1 MVNWPFQANVSRQ
14 SDGAHSSRLVWNY
27 SGQYHD
33 IVTDGGRK
41 PPPSFGSPTFVWHVG
56 IWRKVSEVI
65 KDHSSASFGDKVNDI
80 ASKFEEQDEHNE
92 KFFEEI
98 NGFVKRLQE
107 RGRVQRGDALHNI
120 DGFKFQAPPPRE
132 AALRREHAGHKTAH
146 RFKDCEP
153 QSLAFTLWWMDSQK
167 DGSPL
172 PNARSSNPAY
182 SALRV
187 RVQVVTHFEHV
198 TLSFYIDAAKPYGKP
213 QLYVRGDL
221 PVEEYGFRRER
232 ITQDLTRL
240 RAISAEQIRQGW
252 IERDRIP
259 EQGISE
265 DDATALQEIAEYFY
279 EGIWQD
285 FMKSFGIH
293 ADGHGRILID
303 TIEGHKHRSEGE
315 IFLDHRG
322 LVMAVDGLDTP
333 LNFGMERRSHSLR
346 EKFSQPTQAHVRE
359 RMANASFGRFSRFDP
374 RANEPS
380 VVLKSYWP
388 FIRRFVPWADYR
400 DVIGCGITEWRSL
413 YVNSLAV
420 SGSFYGDDEGPGRQA
435 EVLDLGHE
443 KEGRAQTVTPV
454 TYLVLTK
461 GEPHREQIGRFV
473 DRINALAT
481 NRLFAL
487 KNLRTIKNAGS
498 HINLLGRELDGIL
511 RFWGDE
517 RQAIEDKYYW
527 KLAAIYNPKIKN
539 LEKAE
544 IDKILRKIKENKI
557 LLERDPDP
565 KLIEQFID
573 WGELTNKLADGDIKL
588 PRIQDAQ
595 KVPEAR
601 IQELLDVRVQELAS
615 LVKRV
620 ERRLVEIG
628 SSLDN
633 VGTGGSGRLLF
644 VINRSKIHMNEFE
657 RMATSL
663 EIGNIDG
670 WVTYEQFVHRS
681 VLPTFDMIRATGD
694 RLVGL
699 RERLQ
704 SVTEMIQTSA
714 LIIESEATRQN
725 TAILRRIQ
733 SNIFFVGIPIGLM
746 IAILLVNGKE
756 LPKNPSSLLPWLLAA
771 LAILAPT
778 IKFLAEKYRQ
788 KRKDRAA
795 HLGMQLDVRRL
806 LSSLGSGKKRS

>member
-1 MVNWPFQANVSRQ
+1 MSWPFQTKAPLKPEES
-14 SDGAHSSRLVWNY
+14 HSSHLVWNY

-41 PPPSFGSPTFVWHVG
+41 PPPSFGSPTFVWHIG

-65 KDHSSASFGDKVNDI
+65 KARSSATIDGKLHDI
-80 ASKFEEQDEHNE
+80 DTKFDEQDAHNE
-92 KFFEEI
+92 RFFEEI

-107 RGRVQRGDALHNI
+107 KGRVVRDDPGHNI
-120 DGFKFQAPPPRE
+120 DGFVFQPPPARE
-132 AALRREHAGHKTAH
+132 SVRRHEEAGHKTAH

-153 QSLAFTLWWMDSQK
+153 QSLGFTLWWTDSRE
-167 DGSPL
+167 DGSPVW
-172 PNARSSNPAY
+172 NERSSSPAY

-198 TLSFYIDAAKPYGKP
+198 TLSFYIDAAKPYGQP
-213 QLYVRGDL
+213 QLYLRGNL
-221 PVEEYGFRRER
+221 PVEEYGYRRER
-232 ITQDLTRL
+232 ITQCLMRL
-240 RAISAEQIRQGW
+240 RTISGDQIRHGYV
-252 IERDRIP
+252 ERDRIP
-259 EQGISE
+259 ELGVSE
-265 DDATALQEIAEYFY
+265 EDGKALQDIADYFY
-279 EGIWQD
+279 DGIWQD
-285 FMKSFGIH
+285 FMKSFGIN
-293 ADGHGRILID
+293 AEGHGRILID
-303 TIEGHKHRSEGE
+303 KIEGAKQRSEGE

-322 LVMAVDGLDTP
+322 VVMAVDGLDTP
-333 LNFGMERRSHSLR
+333 LNRDAEKCADALR
-346 EKFSQPTQAHVRE
+346 AEFSAPTQRGVRE
-359 RMANASFGRFSRFDP
+359 QMANASFGRFSRFDTSS
-374 RANEPS
+374 NEPG

-400 DVIGCGITEWRSL
+400 DVIGCGITEWSSL
-413 YVNSLAV
+413 YVNSLAIR
-420 SGSFYGDDEGPGRQA
+420 GSFYGDDEGPSRQA
-435 EVLDLGHE
+435 EVPNLRHE
-443 KEGRAQTVTPV
+443 KDGRAHHAMPFN
-454 TYLVLTK
+454 YLVLTK

-487 KNLRTIKNAGS
+487 KNLRSIKNAGM

-511 RFWGDE
+511 KYWGDE

-527 KLAAIYNPKIKN
+527 KLAKIYNPGLAK
-539 LEKAE
+539 LEKDEFERVARE
-544 IDKILRKIKENKI
+544 VKENKI
-557 LLERDPDP
+557 LTERDRDP
-565 KLIEQFID
+565 SLIEQFID
-573 WGELTNKLADGDIKL
+573 WGKLIAKLANIDIEM
-588 PRIQDAQ
+588 PRIRGVQ
-595 KVPEAR
+595 KVTEAR

-620 ERRLVEIG
+620 ERRLVEIA
-628 SSLDN
+628 SSLDS

-657 RMATSL
+657 RMAPSL

-670 WVTYEQFVHRS
+670 WVNYEQFVHRS
-681 VLPTFDMIRATGD
+681 VLPTFDMIRATGE

-714 LIIESEATRQN
+714 LIVESEATRQN

-733 SNIFFVGIPIGLM
+733 SNIFLVGIPVGTM
-746 IAILLVNGKE
+746 IAVWLVNGRGF
-756 LPKNPSSLLPWLLAA
+756 PKDPISLLLWLFALLAFFGP
-771 LAILAPT
+771 L
-778 IKFLAEKYRQ
+778 IKFLAEKRRQ
-788 KRKDRAA
+788 KQKDRIL
-795 HLGMQLDVRRL
+795 HINMQLDARRL